1 MKLDDNKFQSRTFDV
16 LGLGCAA
23 VDDLLYVPSFPPADA
38 KVQVERS
45 ARRCGGLTG
54 NALVAAARL
63 GARCV
68 YAGCLGTDELSQ
80 YVADDFAREG
90 ISTAAAPR
98 LPEAGVV
105 RSVIVVGRD
114 TGSRNIFFQV
124 ERLLGAHDSLPS
136 EEVIR
141 SARVLFIDHYGMRG
155 NLRAARLARA
165 RGVAVVADF
174 EDAAVPLFEE
184 VLGLVDHLIL
194 SRTLA
199 SGITGEADA
208 ARAALALW
216 RPDRAAAIV
225 TCGAEGC
232 WSASGGAKP
241 VARHHRAFLVK
252 AADTTGCGDVF
263 HGAYAARLAR
273 KEPLESCIS
282 FAAAAAALKAKGKEI
297 PRLGDVEAFLAGN
310 PKRRSRH

>member
-1 MKLDDNKFQSRTFDV
+1 MTTKQAYDV

-23 VDDLLYVPSFPPADA
+23 VDDLLYVPSFPAPDS

-45 ARRCGGLTG
+45 ARHCGGLTG

-63 GARCV
+63 GARCG
-68 YAGCLGTDELSQ
+68 YAGGLGNDDHSQ
-80 YVADDFAREG
+80 YVADHFAREG

-124 ERLLGAHDSLPS
+124 DRLVGAHDSLPS

-141 SARVLFIDHYGMRG
+141 RARVLFIDHYGMRG
-155 NLRAARLARA
+155 NLRAARLARKH
-165 RGVAVVADF
+165 GVAVVADF
-174 EDAAVPLFEE
+174 EGFEVPLFKE
-184 VLGLVDHLIL
+184 VLALVDHLIL
-194 SRTLA
+194 SRSLA
-199 SGITGEADA
+199 MSLTGAPDA
-208 ARAALALW
+208 AGAALALW

-232 WSASGGAKP
+232 WCACGAAQP
-241 VARHHRAFLVK
+241 AVRHHSAFQVK

-263 HGAYAARLAR
+263 HGAYAAGLAR
-273 KEPLESCIS
+273 KEPLESCIR
-282 FAAAAAALKAKGKEI
+282 FAAGAAALKARTKEI
-297 PRLGDVEAFLAGN
+297 PRLKDVRAFLARS
-310 PKRRSRH
+310 PKLRRIAR

>member
-1 MKLDDNKFQSRTFDV
+1 MKDQRDKTFQGQAFDV
-16 LGLGCAA
+16 LGVGCAA
-23 VDDLLYVPSFPPADA
+23 VDDFLYVPSFPAADA

-54 NALVAAARL
+54 AALVTAARQ

-68 YAGCLGTDELSQ
+68 YAGCLGTDELSR

-90 ISTAAAPR
+90 ISTAPAPR
-98 LPEAGVV
+98 LPEARVV

-114 TGSRNIFFQV
+114 TGSRNIFFQT
-124 ERLLGAHDSLPS
+124 EGLLGAHDSLPS
-136 EEVIR
+136 DEVIR

-165 RGVAVVADF
+165 HGVAVVADF
-174 EDAAVPLFEE
+174 EDASAPVFKE

-194 SRTLA
+194 SRTFAL
-199 SGITGEADA
+199 GITGEPDA

-216 RPDRAAAIV
+216 RPDRVAVIV

-232 WSASGGAKP
+232 WSVSAGEKPAACHHGAFP
-241 VARHHRAFLVK
+241 VK

-273 KEPLESCIS
+273 AEALDKCIR
-282 FAAAAAALKAKGKEI
+282 FAAAAAALKAIGSEI
-297 PRLGDVEAFLAGN
+297 PRLGDVEAFLGRN
-310 PKRRSRH
+310 PN